1 MTGSKT
7 TSMTPDELRQA
18 CAQGRSRTDLAKL
31 RAATPFVWAGD
42 NKDERPLSREETKA
56 GVDPGHGRRSRP
68 ARSDMEFTTIR
79 RPAGR
84 I

>member
-7 TSMTPDELRQA
+7 TSMTLDELRQA
-18 CAQGRSRTDLAKL
+18 RSQGRSRTDLAKL
-31 RAATPFVWAGD
+31 RAATPFVWDGD
-42 NKDERPLSREETKA
+42 NKDERSFSREETKA

-68 ARSDMEFTTIR
+68 ARSDKEFTTIC